1 MKRRPPRSTRTDTLF
16 PYTTLVRSSQ
26 GQRELRAASARPGR
40 GRGAPAVRTPLL
52 QRRRA
57 RLQRRGAAGARPAGG
72 AQLQLRGR
80 RVLPGRRR
88 WARGGERGAVAV
100 IRVMMGAVVAS
111 AHSFAAAAAPTALV
125 VLALLGTSQAQA
137 RERILSYDTVIA
149 VQADETGEAH
159 V

>member
-1 MKRRPPRSTRTDTLF
+1 MRISDW
-16 PYTTLVRSSQ
+16 SSDVCSSD
-26 GQRELRAASARPGR
+26 L
-40 GRGAPAVRTPLL
+40 
-52 QRRRA
+52 RA

-111 AHSFAAAAAPTALV
+111 AHSFAAAAAPAALV
-125 VLALLGTSQAQA
+125 VLALLGPPQAKA
-137 RERILSYDTVIA
+137 RERSERRRGGKGCVRPCRSRLSPYK
-149 VQADETGEAH
+149 
-159 V
+159 